1 MIWGVNMTKVSV
13 IMPVYNCVDVL
24 KRAVEAVLNQTLDGI
39 ELILVDD
46 CSDDG
51 SGEIIDGYLKN
62 HENIKAIHLP
72 QNSKSPSKPRNMGIK
87 LASADYIMFQDAD
100 DEMNINACQYLYD
113 VIVAEDVDIAGG
125 FYRKNNDSGAFE
137 IDYGLWEDIFRQES
151 EINNEILESDE
162 LFTYKINS
170 IKENPRMLADHRLSS
185 KIYRK
190 SLFISN
196 GIEFCEDLQGG
207 EDTLV
212 LFNALIKARG
222 IVFINRVIYDYNM
235 LNSNSLSKIIS
246 FKTVSDRLK
255 AYSLMYELAVSNNI
269 TQIFV
274 IYLLGRK
281 LNYWTSIHL
290 TKSKISRKEVISLFK
305 SYQILFSE
313 CRNYGVEFSQFFNE
327 LCEHIK
333 NGEFEQAGDMIVP
346 HHNPKISIVIPVYNV
361 SGHIQRAF
369 DSILNQTIGFEN
381 LEVIFVDDAS
391 TDGSD
396 QIIKNYVDNYDNVS
410 GFFLENNSGSAG
422 KPRNVGISN
431 VTSDYVIFLDPD
443 DLFMDNA
450 CEILFDEI
458 SCENC
463 DIVSGV
469 HTLDGVN
476 PFPGLWLKTLFG
488 EECAVEI
495 NEVNQMVDENFSLRI
510 ESIDERD
517 SIITNHGLS
526 SKIFKKDFLIDNDIT
541 FPEKIVAQDSVFL
554 FNAFLNASGIKF
566 INKLIY
572 RYCRDRTDGENAS
585 ASNIFSKNRLI
596 ERLDAYFKMFYLS
609 LEKNKSKIFVKH
621 LLLNKLNYFTEFHLL
636 KCNLAINDMLDI
648 LEYATPLYRL
658 YFDYNPDFAGK
669 FSHLFRDIACKNYED
684 ALRRIFNY
692 EIPNQNNIKVA
703 TIFDS
708 FSHNSFKYE
717 FDLITLNPD
726 SWKDQFESEKPDLFF
741 CESAYHGLKAH
752 NDALGPW
759 TAKVYSR
766 PNENNN
772 YVLKDILKY
781 CEENDIPSV
790 FWNKEDPVAQND
802 VLNNFVDIALR
813 FDYVLT
819 SCEESIKDYKAKGH
833 ENTYSLMFAAQPKLF
848 NPVKS
853 NRVEDMVVF
862 AGSWYSH
869 FPQRCKTMEEIFD
882 KILNVDYNLK
892 IYDRFSKF
900 GYDDLKFP
908 QKYSAYICGSVDF
921 TEISNIYKESEF
933 GLNFNTV
940 TDSNTMFSRRIF
952 ELMASNT
959 VVLSNYSKGIYRLF
973 KDNVLYLDKDDFDL
987 NKDFSKMKEENLYNV
1002 LENHNYSNRFRQIL
1016 DTINFKYVPDLKHIV
1031 LFYRLNDL
1039 KMLTDIQNH
1048 FYSIDYPYKHL
1059 KLICDEDNLFLS
1071 NAILED
1077 DLKSIKL
1084 NDNYYFSFADLR
1096 LNPDFIKKALLHFQY
1111 VDNNV
1116 GIMGCAED
1124 KYVFDKSNNSD
1135 NVVFN
1140 SSMFNDVL
1148 CGNDFDVYYI

>member
-24 KRAVEAVLNQTLDGI
+24 KRAVDAVLNQTLDDI

-51 SGEIIDGYLKN
+51 SGGIIDEYLKN
-62 HENIKAIHLP
+62 HDNVKAIHLP
-72 QNSKSPSKPRNMGIK
+72 QNSKSPSKPRNIGIK

-100 DEMNINACQYLYD
+100 DEMNTSACQYLHD
-113 VIVAEDVDIAGG
+113 VIVAEDADIAGG
-125 FYRKNNDSGAFE
+125 FYRKNNDSGVFE
-137 IDYGLWEDIFRQES
+137 IDYNLWEDIFRQES
-151 EINNEILESDE
+151 ESNNEILESGE

-190 SLFISN
+190 SLFRDN
-196 GIEFCEDLQGG
+196 NIEFCENLQGG

-212 LFNALIKARG
+212 LFNALIKANG
-222 IVFINRVIYDYNM
+222 IVFINRVIYDYHM
-235 LNSNSLSKIIS
+235 LNNNSLSKNKS
-246 FKTVSDRLK
+246 FKTVLDRLK
-255 AYSLMYELAVSNNI
+255 AYSLMYELAVLNNI
-269 TQIFV
+269 SEIFV

-281 LNYWTSIHL
+281 LNYWVSLHL
-290 TKSKISRKEVISLFK
+290 TKSKLSRKEVISLFK

-333 NGEFEQAGDMIVP
+333 NGEFEQAADMITP
-346 HHNPKISIVIPVYNV
+346 NQNPKISIIIPVYNV

-369 DSILNQTIGFEN
+369 DSILNQTIGFDN

-396 QIIKNYVDNYDNVS
+396 QIIKNYSDKYDNVN

-431 VTSDYVIFLDPD
+431 ATSDYVIFLDPD
-443 DLFMDNA
+443 DLFIDNA

-458 SCENC
+458 EDENC

-476 PFPGLWLKTLFG
+476 PFPNLWLKTLFG
-488 EECAVEI
+488 EEYLVENKI

-510 ESIDERD
+510 DNIDERD

-526 SKIFKKDFLIDNDIT
+526 SKIFKKNFLIDNDIT

-554 FNAFLNASGIKF
+554 LNVFLNASGIKF

-596 ERLDAYFKMFYLS
+596 ERLDAYFKMYYLS
-609 LEKNKSKIFVKH
+609 LEKNRTKIFVKH
-621 LLLNKLNYFTEFHLL
+621 LLLNKLNYFTKFHLL
-636 KCNLAINDMLDI
+636 KCDLPINEMLDI
-648 LEYATPLYRL
+648 LEYATPLYKL

-669 FSHLFRDIACKNYED
+669 FSNLFMDIACKNYED
-684 ALRRIFNY
+684 ALRRIFNF
-692 EIPNQNNIKVA
+692 EIPNQKNIKVA

-717 FDLITLNPD
+717 FDLISLTPD
-726 SWKDQFESEKPDLFF
+726 SWKEQLESEKPDLFL
-741 CESAYHGLKAH
+741 CESAYHGISKKSSPHGVWVGKLSQKSLCDNLKGILTYC
-752 NDALGPW
+752 NQ
-759 TAKVYSR
+759 
-766 PNENNN
+766 NN
-772 YVLKDILKY
+772 
-781 CEENDIPSV
+781 IPTI
-790 FWNKEDPVAQND
+790 FWNKEDPISFTDKFSFTNTA
-802 VLNNFVDIALR
+802 LN
-813 FDYVLT
+813 FDYIFT
-819 SCEESIKDYKAKGH
+819 SCEESVSEYNLRGH
-833 ENTYSLMFAAQPKLF
+833 ENVCPLMFASQPKLF
-848 NPVKS
+848 NPIKRDRL
-853 NRVEDMVVF
+853 NDTVVF
-862 AGSWYSH
+862 AGTWYSK
-869 FPQRCKTMEEIFD
+869 FPQRCKTMSEIFD
-882 KILNVDYNLK
+882 RILNKNLNLK
-892 IYDRFSKF
+892 IYDRFSNSSIESM
-900 GYDDLKFP
+900 
-908 QKYSAYICGSVDF
+908 KYPEKYQHYVNEGVEYKQIPEV
-921 TEISNIYKESEF
+921 YKESEF

-940 TDSNTMFSRRIF
+940 TDSNTMFARRVF

-959 VVLSNYSKGIYRLF
+959 VVLSNYSKGVYRLF
-973 KDNVLYLDKDDFDL
+973 GDNVLYLDRDEFDG
-987 NKDFSKMKEENLYNV
+987 NRNFDKIKEENLYNV

-1031 LFYRLNDL
+1031 LFYILDDL
-1039 KMLTDIQNH
+1039 RDLIQIQNH
-1048 FYSIDYPYKHL
+1048 FYSINYSYKHL
-1059 KLICDEDNLFLS
+1059 KIITDENNLFLS
-1071 NAILED
+1071 NTMLED
-1077 DLKSIKL
+1077 DLESVELK
-1084 NDNYYFSFADLR
+1084 DNYYFCFADLN

-1111 VDNNV
+1111 IGENV
-1116 GIMGCAED
+1116 GIMANDED
-1124 KYVFDKSNNSD
+1124 KYGFGRNNNSD

-1140 SSMFNDVL
+1140 SLVFKDVL
-1148 CGNDFDVYYI
+1148 WGNEMDVYYI

>member
-24 KRAVEAVLNQTLDGI
+24 KRAVEAVLNQTLDDI

-46 CSDDG
+46 CSNDR
-51 SGEIIDGYLKN
+51 SGEIIDEYSKN
-62 HENIKAIHLP
+62 HENVKAIHLP
-72 QNSKSPSKPRNMGIK
+72 QNSKSPSKPRNIGIK
-87 LASADYIMFQDAD
+87 LASADYLMFQDAA

-113 VIVAEDVDIAGG
+113 VIVAEDADIAGG
-125 FYRKNNDSGAFE
+125 FYRKNNDSDAFE
-137 IDYGLWEDIFRQES
+137 IDYSLWDDIFRQES
-151 EINNEILESDE
+151 EINQKILESDD

-185 KIYRK
+185 KIYKK
-190 SLFISN
+190 SLFIDN

-212 LFNALIKARG
+212 LFNALIKANG
-222 IVFINRVIYDYNM
+222 IVFINRVIYDYHM
-235 LNSNSLSKIIS
+235 LNSNSLSKNIS

-255 AYSLMYELAVSNNI
+255 AYSLMYELAVSNDM
-269 TQIFV
+269 TEIFV

-290 TKSKISRKEVISLFK
+290 TKSNLSRKEVISLFK

-313 CRNYGVEFSQFFNE
+313 CRNYCVEFSQFFNE

-346 HHNPKISIVIPVYNV
+346 HHNPKISIVIQVYNV

-381 LEVIFVDDAS
+381 LEVIFIDDAS

-396 QIIKNYVDNYDNVS
+396 QIIKNYADKYDNVS

-431 VTSDYVIFLDPD
+431 ATSDYVIFLDPD

-450 CEILFDEI
+450 CEILFNEI
-458 SCENC
+458 EGENC
-463 DIVSGV
+463 DIVSGI

-476 PFPGLWLKTLFG
+476 PFPGLWLQTLFG
-488 EECAVEI
+488 EESSAENK

-526 SKIFKKDFLIDNDIT
+526 SKIFKKDFLLGNDIT

-585 ASNIFSKNRLI
+585 ASNIFSKNRLL
-596 ERLDAYFKMFYLS
+596 ERLDAYFKMYYLS
-609 LEKNKSKIFVKH
+609 LEKNRTKIFVKH
-621 LLLNKLNYFTEFHLL
+621 LLLNKLNYFTKFHLL
-636 KCNLAINDMLDI
+636 KCDLPISDMMDI

-669 FSHLFRDIACKNYED
+669 FSNLFRDIACKNYED
-684 ALRRIFNY
+684 ALRRIFNC
-692 EIPNQNNIKVA
+692 EIPNQKSIKVA

-717 FDLITLNPD
+717 FDLISLTPD
-726 SWKDQFESEKPDLFF
+726 SWREQLESEKPDLFF
-741 CESAYHGLKAH
+741 CESAYHGISKKSSPHGVWVGKLSQKSLCDNLKGILTYC
-752 NDALGPW
+752 NQ
-759 TAKVYSR
+759 
-766 PNENNN
+766 NN
-772 YVLKDILKY
+772 
-781 CEENDIPSV
+781 IPTI
-790 FWNKEDPVAQND
+790 FWNKEDPISFTDKFSFTNTA
-802 VLNNFVDIALR
+802 LN
-813 FDYVLT
+813 FDYIFT
-819 SCEESIKDYKAKGH
+819 SCEESVSEYNLRGH
-833 ENTYSLMFAAQPKLF
+833 ENVCPLMFASQPKLF
-848 NPVKS
+848 NPIK
-853 NRVEDMVVF
+853 RDRLKDTVVF
-862 AGSWYSH
+862 AGTWYSK
-869 FPQRCKTMEEIFD
+869 FPQRCKTMGEIFD
-882 KILNVDYNLK
+882 RILNKNLNLK
-892 IYDRFSKF
+892 IYDRFSNSSIE
-900 GYDDLKFP
+900 GM
-908 QKYSAYICGSVDF
+908 KYPEKYQPYVNEGVEYNQIPEV
-921 TEISNIYKESEF
+921 YKESEF

-940 TDSNTMFSRRIF
+940 TDSNTMFARRVF

-959 VVLSNYSKGIYRLF
+959 VVLSNYSKGVYRLF
-973 KDNVLYLDKDDFDL
+973 GDNVLYLDRDEFDWSR
-987 NKDFSKMKEENLYNV
+987 NFDKIKEENLYNV
-1002 LENHNYSNRFRQIL
+1002 LENHNYSKRFRQIL

-1031 LFYRLNDL
+1031 LFYRLDDL
-1039 KMLTDIQNH
+1039 GDLIQIQNH

-1059 KLICDEDNLFLS
+1059 KLICDENNLFLS
-1071 NAILED
+1071 NTILKN
-1077 DLKSIKL
+1077 DLKSVELK
-1084 NDNYYFSFADLR
+1084 DNYYFCFADLN
-1096 LNPDFIKKALLHFQY
+1096 LNPDFLKKALLHFQY
-1111 VDNNV
+1111 IGKNV
-1116 GIMGCAED
+1116 GIMANDED
-1124 KYVFDKSNNSD
+1124 KYCFDRNNNSD

-1140 SSMFNDVL
+1140 SSVFKDVL
-1148 CGNDFDVYYI
+1148 WGNDMDVYYI

>member
-13 IMPVYNCVDVL
+13 IMPVYNCADVL
-24 KRAVEAVLNQTLDGI
+24 KRAVEAVLNQTLDDI

-51 SGEIIDGYLKN
+51 SGEIIDEYLKN
-62 HENIKAIHLP
+62 HDNVKAIHLP
-72 QNSKSPSKPRNMGIK
+72 QNSKSPSKPRNIGIK
-87 LASADYIMFQDAD
+87 LASADYLMFQDAD

-113 VIVAEDVDIAGG
+113 VIVAEDADIAGG
-125 FYRKNNDSGAFE
+125 FYRKNNDSDAFE

-235 LNSNSLSKIIS
+235 LNNNSLSKSIS

-269 TQIFV
+269 TEIFV

-281 LNYWTSIHL
+281 LNYWTFTHL
-290 TKSKISRKEVISLFK
+290 TKSKLSRKEVISLFK

-333 NGEFEQAGDMIVP
+333 NGEFKKAGDMIVP
-346 HHNPKISIVIPVYNV
+346 HNNPKISIIIPVYNV

-396 QIIKNYVDNYDNVS
+396 QIIKNYVDKYDNVK

-431 VTSDYVIFLDPD
+431 ATSDYVIFLDPD

-458 SCENC
+458 SSENC

-476 PFPGLWLKTLFG
+476 PFPGLWLQTLFG
-488 EECAVEI
+488 EESSAENK

-526 SKIFKKDFLIDNDIT
+526 SKIFKKDFLIDNEIT

-585 ASNIFSKNRLI
+585 ASNIFSKGKLI
-596 ERLDAYFKMFYLS
+596 ERLDAYFKMFHLS
-609 LEKNKSKIFVKH
+609 LEKDRSKIFVKH
-621 LLLNKLNYFTEFHLL
+621 LLLNKLNYFTKFHLL
-636 KCNLAINDMLDI
+636 KCDLPINDMLDI

-669 FSHLFRDIACKNYED
+669 FSNLFRNIACKNYED
-684 ALRRIFNY
+684 ALRRIFNF
-692 EIPNQNNIKVA
+692 EIPNQKNIKVA

-717 FDLITLNPD
+717 FDLISLTPD
-726 SWKDQFESEKPDLFF
+726 SWKEMLESEKPDLFF
-741 CESAYHGLKAH
+741 CESAYHGISKKSSPHGVWVGKLSQKSLCDNLKGILTYC
-752 NDALGPW
+752 NQ
-759 TAKVYSR
+759 
-766 PNENNN
+766 NN
-772 YVLKDILKY
+772 
-781 CEENDIPSV
+781 IPTI
-790 FWNKEDPVAQND
+790 FWNKEDPISFTDKFSFTNTA
-802 VLNNFVDIALR
+802 LN
-813 FDYVLT
+813 FDYIFT
-819 SCEESIKDYKAKGH
+819 SCEESVSEYNLRDH
-833 ENTYSLMFAAQPKLF
+833 ENVCPLMFAAQPKLF
-848 NPVKS
+848 NPIK
-853 NRVEDMVVF
+853 RDRLKDTVVF
-862 AGSWYSH
+862 AGTWYSK
-869 FPQRCKTMEEIFD
+869 FPQRCRTMEEIFD
-882 KILNVDYNLK
+882 RILNKNLNLK
-892 IYDRFSKF
+892 IYDRFSNSSIEGMKYPEKYQPYVNEGVKF
-900 GYDDLKFP
+900 NQIP
-908 QKYSAYICGSVDF
+908 EV
-921 TEISNIYKESEF
+921 YKESEF

-940 TDSNTMFSRRIF
+940 TDSNTMFARRVF

-959 VVLSNYSKGIYRLF
+959 VVLSNYSKGVYRLF
-973 KDNVLYLDKDDFDL
+973 GDNVLYLDRDEFDW
-987 NKDFSKMKEENLYNV
+987 NRNFDKIKEENLYNV
-1002 LENHNYSNRFRQIL
+1002 LENHNYSKRFRQIL

-1031 LFYRLNDL
+1031 LFYRLDDL
-1039 KMLTDIQNH
+1039 GDLIQIQNH
-1048 FYSIDYPYKHL
+1048 FHSIDYPYKHL
-1059 KLICDEDNLFLS
+1059 KLICDENNLFLS
-1071 NAILED
+1071 NTILKK
-1077 DLKSIKL
+1077 DLKSVELK
-1084 NDNYYFSFADLR
+1084 DNYYFCFADLN

-1111 VDNNV
+1111 ICENV
-1116 GIMGCAED
+1116 GIMANDED
-1124 KYVFDKSNNSD
+1124 KYSFGKSNNSN

-1140 SSMFNDVL
+1140 SSVFEDVL
-1148 CGNDFDVYYI
+1148 WGNDLDVYYI

>member
-1 MIWGVNMTKVSV
+1 MAKVSV
-13 IMPVYNCVDVL
+13 IMPVYNCADVL
-24 KRAVEAVLNQTLDGI
+24 KRAVEAVLNQTLDDI

-51 SGEIIDGYLKN
+51 SGEIIDGYSKK
-62 HENIKAIHLP
+62 HENVKAIHLP
-72 QNSKSPSKPRNMGIK
+72 QNSKSPSKPRNRGIK

-100 DEMNINACQYLYD
+100 DEMNTNACQYLYD
-113 VIVAEDVDIAGG
+113 VIVAEDADIAGG
-125 FYRKNNDSGAFE
+125 FYRKNNDSNSFE
-137 IDYGLWEDIFRQES
+137 IDYSLWEDIFRQES
-151 EINNEILESDE
+151 EINHEILESDE
-162 LFTYKINS
+162 LFIYKINS

-190 SLFISN
+190 SLFIDN

-212 LFNALIKARG
+212 LFNALIKAKG
-222 IVFINRVIYDYNM
+222 IVFINRVIYDYHM
-235 LNSNSLSKIIS
+235 LNSNSLSKNIS

-255 AYSLMYELAVSNNI
+255 AYSLMYELAVSNDI
-269 TQIFV
+269 TEIFV
-274 IYLLGRK
+274 ISLLGRK

-333 NGEFEQAGDMIVP
+333 NGEFEQAGDMIAP
-346 HHNPKISIVIPVYNV
+346 HQNPKISIVIPVYNV
-361 SGHIQRAF
+361 SSHIQRAF

-396 QIIKNYVDNYDNVS
+396 QIIKNYEDKYDNVC

-431 VTSDYVIFLDPD
+431 ATSDYVIFLDPD

-458 SCENC
+458 AVENC
-463 DIVSGV
+463 DIISGV
-469 HTLDGVN
+469 HTLDGEN
-476 PFPGLWLKTLFG
+476 PFPGLWLQTLLG
-488 EECAVEI
+488 EECAVENKI

-596 ERLDAYFKMFYLS
+596 ERLDAYFKMYHLS
-609 LEKNKSKIFVKH
+609 LEKNRSKIFVKH
-621 LLLNKLNYFTEFHLL
+621 LLLNKLNYFTKFHLL
-636 KCNLAINDMLDI
+636 KCNLPINDMLDI
-648 LEYATPLYRL
+648 LEYATPLYKL
-658 YFDYNPDFAGK
+658 YSDYNPDFSGR

-684 ALRRIFNY
+684 ALRRIFNF
-692 EIPNQNNIKVA
+692 EIPNQKNIKVA
-703 TIFDS
+703 TILDS
-708 FSHNSFKYE
+708 FSYNSFKYE
-717 FDLITLNPD
+717 FNLISLTPD
-726 SWKDQFESEKPDLFF
+726 SWKEQLESEKPDLFF
-741 CESAYHGLKAH
+741 CESAYHGISKKNSPHGVWVGKLSQMSLCDNLKGILTYC
-752 NDALGPW
+752 NQ
-759 TAKVYSR
+759 
-766 PNENNN
+766 NN
-772 YVLKDILKY
+772 
-781 CEENDIPSV
+781 IPTI
-790 FWNKEDPVAQND
+790 FWNKEDPISFTDKFSFTNTA
-802 VLNNFVDIALR
+802 LN
-813 FDYVLT
+813 FDYIFT
-819 SCEESIKDYKAKGH
+819 SCEESVSEYNLRGH
-833 ENTYSLMFAAQPKLF
+833 ENVCPLMFASQPKLF
-848 NPVKS
+848 NPIK
-853 NRVEDMVVF
+853 RDRLKDTVVF
-862 AGSWYSH
+862 AGTWYSK

-882 KILNVDYNLK
+882 RILNKNLNLK
-892 IYDRFSKF
+892 IYDRFSNSSI
-900 GYDDLKFP
+900 GSM
-908 QKYSAYICGSVDF
+908 KYPEKYQSYVNEGVEYTQIPEV
-921 TEISNIYKESEF
+921 YKESEF

-940 TDSNTMFSRRIF
+940 TDSNTMFARRVF

-959 VVLSNYSKGIYRLF
+959 VVLSNYSKGVYRLF
-973 KDNVLYLDKDDFDL
+973 KDNVLYLDRDEFDW
-987 NKDFSKMKEENLYNV
+987 NGNFDKIKEENLYNV

-1031 LFYRLNDL
+1031 LFYRLDNLGDL
-1039 KMLTDIQNH
+1039 IQIQNH

-1059 KLICDEDNLFLS
+1059 KLICDENNLFLS
-1071 NAILED
+1071 NTILKK
-1077 DLKSIKL
+1077 DLKSVELK
-1084 NDNYYFSFADLR
+1084 DNYYFCFADLN
-1096 LNPDFIKKALLHFQY
+1096 LNPDFIKKVLLHFQY
-1111 VDNNV
+1111 IGENV
-1116 GIMGCAED
+1116 GIMANDED
-1124 KYVFDKSNNSD
+1124 KYSFDRNNNSN

-1140 SSMFNDVL
+1140 SSVFKDVL
-1148 CGNDFDVYYI
+1148 CGNNLDIYYI

>member
-13 IMPVYNCVDVL
+13 IMPVYNCADVL
-24 KRAVEAVLNQTLDGI
+24 KRAVEAVLNQTLDDI

-46 CSDDG
+46 CSNDR
-51 SGEIIDGYLKN
+51 SGEIIDEYSKN
-62 HENIKAIHLP
+62 HENVKAIHLP
-72 QNSKSPSKPRNMGIK
+72 QNSKSPSKPRNIGIK
-87 LASADYIMFQDAD
+87 LASADYLMFQDAA

-113 VIVAEDVDIAGG
+113 VIVAEDADIAGG
-125 FYRKNNDSGAFE
+125 FYRKNNDSDAFE
-137 IDYGLWEDIFRQES
+137 IDYSLWDDIFRQES
-151 EINNEILESDE
+151 EINQKILESDD

-185 KIYRK
+185 KIYKK
-190 SLFISN
+190 SLFIDN

-212 LFNALIKARG
+212 LFNALIKANG
-222 IVFINRVIYDYNM
+222 IVFINRVIYDYHM
-235 LNSNSLSKIIS
+235 LNSNSLSKNIS

-255 AYSLMYELAVSNNI
+255 AYSLMYELAVSNDM
-269 TQIFV
+269 TEIFV

-290 TKSKISRKEVISLFK
+290 TKSNLSRKEVISLFK

-313 CRNYGVEFSQFFNE
+313 CRNYCVEFSQFFNE

-346 HHNPKISIVIPVYNV
+346 HHNPKISIVIQVYNV

-381 LEVIFVDDAS
+381 LEVIFIDDAS

-396 QIIKNYVDNYDNVS
+396 QIIKNYADKYDNVS

-431 VTSDYVIFLDPD
+431 ATSDYVIFLDPD

-450 CEILFDEI
+450 CEILFNEI
-458 SCENC
+458 EGENC
-463 DIVSGV
+463 DIVSGI

-476 PFPGLWLKTLFG
+476 PFPGLWLQTLFG
-488 EECAVEI
+488 EESSAENK

-526 SKIFKKDFLIDNDIT
+526 SKIFKKDFLLGNDIT

-585 ASNIFSKNRLI
+585 ASNIFSKNRLL
-596 ERLDAYFKMFYLS
+596 ERLDAYFKMYYLS
-609 LEKNKSKIFVKH
+609 LEKNRTKIFVKH
-621 LLLNKLNYFTEFHLL
+621 LLLNKLNYFTKFHLL
-636 KCNLAINDMLDI
+636 KCDLPISDMMDI

-669 FSHLFRDIACKNYED
+669 FSNLFRDIACKNYED
-684 ALRRIFNY
+684 VLRRIFNC
-692 EIPNQNNIKVA
+692 EIPNQKSIKVA

-717 FDLITLNPD
+717 FDLISLTPD
-726 SWKDQFESEKPDLFF
+726 SWKEQLESEKPDLFF
-741 CESAYHGLKAH
+741 CESAYQGISKKSSPHGVWVGKLSQKSLCDNLKGILTYC
-752 NDALGPW
+752 NQ
-759 TAKVYSR
+759 
-766 PNENNN
+766 NN
-772 YVLKDILKY
+772 
-781 CEENDIPSV
+781 IPTI
-790 FWNKEDPVAQND
+790 FWNKEDPISFTDKFSFTNTA
-802 VLNNFVDIALR
+802 LN
-813 FDYVLT
+813 FDYIFT
-819 SCEESIKDYKAKGH
+819 SCEESVSEYNLRGH
-833 ENTYSLMFAAQPKLF
+833 ENVCPLMFASQPKLF
-848 NPVKS
+848 NPIK
-853 NRVEDMVVF
+853 RDRLKDTVVF
-862 AGSWYSH
+862 AGTWYSK
-869 FPQRCKTMEEIFD
+869 FPQRCRTMEEIFD
-882 KILNVDYNLK
+882 RILNKNLNLK
-892 IYDRFSKF
+892 IYDRFSNSSIESM
-900 GYDDLKFP
+900 
-908 QKYSAYICGSVDF
+908 KYPEKYRPYVNEGV
-921 TEISNIYKESEF
+921 EYQQISEVYKESEF

-940 TDSNTMFSRRIF
+940 TDSNTMFARRVF

-959 VVLSNYSKGIYRLF
+959 VVLSNYSKGVYRLF
-973 KDNVLYLDKDDFDL
+973 GDNVLYLDRDEFDW
-987 NKDFSKMKEENLYNV
+987 NRNFEKIKEENLYNV

-1031 LFYRLNDL
+1031 LFYRLDDL
-1039 KMLTDIQNH
+1039 GDLIQIQNH

-1059 KLICDEDNLFLS
+1059 KLITDESNLFLS
-1071 NAILED
+1071 NTMLED
-1077 DLKSIKL
+1077 DLENVELK
-1084 NDNYYFSFADLR
+1084 DNYYFCFADLN
-1096 LNPDFIKKALLHFQY
+1096 LNPDFIKKALLHFHY
-1111 VDNNV
+1111 IGENV
-1116 GIMGCAED
+1116 GIMKNDED
-1124 KYVFDKSNNSD
+1124 KYGFGRNNNSD

-1140 SSMFNDVL
+1140 SLVFKEVL
-1148 CGNDFDVYYI
+1148 WGNDLDVYYI

>member
-162 LFTYKINS
+162 IFIYKINS

-185 KIYRK
+185 KIYKK
-190 SLFISN
+190 SLFVDN
-196 GIEFCEDLQGG
+196 GFEFCEDLQGG

-269 TQIFV
+269 VEIFV

-290 TKSKISRKEVISLFK
+290 VKSKISRKEVISLFK

-346 HHNPKISIVIPVYNV
+346 HNNPKISIVIPVYNV

-369 DSILNQTIGFEN
+369 DSILNQTIGFDN

-396 QIIKNYVDNYDNVS
+396 QIIKNYADKYDNVK
-410 GFFLENNSGSAG
+410 GFLLENNSGSAG

-431 VTSDYVIFLDPD
+431 ATSDYVIFLDPD

-458 SCENC
+458 EGENC

-488 EECAVEI
+488 GESAENKI

-510 ESIDERD
+510 DSIDERD

-526 SKIFKKDFLIDNDIT
+526 SKIFKKDFLINNDIT

-572 RYCRDRTDGENAS
+572 RYCRDGTDGENAS

-596 ERLDAYFKMFYLS
+596 ERLEAYFKMFHLS
-609 LEKNKSKIFVKH
+609 LEKNRSKIFVKH
-621 LLLNKLNYFTEFHLL
+621 LILNKLNYFTEFHLL
-636 KCNLAINDMLDI
+636 KCDLAINDMLDI

-658 YFDYNPDFAGK
+658 YFDYNPDFSGK

-684 ALRRIFNY
+684 ALRRIFNC
-692 EIPNQNNIKVA
+692 EIPNQKDIKVA

-717 FDLITLNPD
+717 FDLISLTPD
-726 SWKDQFESEKPDLFF
+726 SWKEQLESGKPDLFF
-741 CESAYHGLKAH
+741 CESAYHGISKKSSPHGVWVGKLSQKSLCDNLKGILTYC
-752 NDALGPW
+752 NQ
-759 TAKVYSR
+759 
-766 PNENNN
+766 NN
-772 YVLKDILKY
+772 
-781 CEENDIPSV
+781 IPTI
-790 FWNKEDPVAQND
+790 FWNKEDPISFTDKFSFTNTA
-802 VLNNFVDIALR
+802 LN
-813 FDYVLT
+813 FDYIFT
-819 SCEESIKDYKAKGH
+819 SCEESVSEYNLRGH
-833 ENTYSLMFAAQPKLF
+833 ENVCPLMFASQPKLF
-848 NPVKS
+848 NPIK
-853 NRVEDMVVF
+853 RDRLKDTVVF
-862 AGSWYSH
+862 AGTWYSK

-882 KILNVDYNLK
+882 RILNKNLNLK
-892 IYDRFSKF
+892 IYDRFSNSSIESM
-900 GYDDLKFP
+900 
-908 QKYSAYICGSVDF
+908 KYPEKYRHYVNEGVEYTQIPEV
-921 TEISNIYKESEF
+921 YKESEF

-940 TDSNTMFSRRIF
+940 TDSNTMFARRVF

-959 VVLSNYSKGIYRLF
+959 VVLSNYSKGVYRLF
-973 KDNVLYLDKDDFDL
+973 EDNVLYLDRGEFDG
-987 NKDFSKMKEENLYNV
+987 NRNFDKIKEENLYNV

-1031 LFYRLNDL
+1031 LFYRLDDL
-1039 KMLTDIQNH
+1039 KDLIQIQNH
-1048 FYSIDYPYKHL
+1048 FYSINYSYKHL
-1059 KLICDEDNLFLS
+1059 KLITDESNLFLS
-1071 NAILED
+1071 NTILED
-1077 DLKSIKL
+1077 DLESVELK
-1084 NDNYYFSFADLR
+1084 DNYYFCFADLN
-1096 LNPDFIKKALLHFQY
+1096 LNHDFIKKALLHFQY
-1111 VDNNV
+1111 IGENV
-1116 GIMGCAED
+1116 GIMANDED
-1124 KYVFDKSNNSD
+1124 KYGFGRNNNSD

-1140 SSMFNDVL
+1140 SLVFKDVI
-1148 CGNDFDVYYI
+1148 CGGDMDVYYI

>member
-13 IMPVYNCVDVL
+13 IMPVYNCADVL
-24 KRAVEAVLNQTLDGI
+24 KRAVEAVLNQTLDDI

-46 CSDDG
+46 CSNDR
-51 SGEIIDGYLKN
+51 SGEIIDEYSKN
-62 HENIKAIHLP
+62 HENVKAIHLP
-72 QNSKSPSKPRNMGIK
+72 QNSKSPSKPRNIGIK
-87 LASADYIMFQDAD
+87 LASADYLMFQDAA

-113 VIVAEDVDIAGG
+113 VIVAEDADIAGG
-125 FYRKNNDSGAFE
+125 FYRKNNDSDAFE
-137 IDYGLWEDIFRQES
+137 IDYSLWDDIFRQES
-151 EINNEILESDE
+151 EINQKILESDD

-185 KIYRK
+185 KIYKK
-190 SLFISN
+190 SLFIDN

-212 LFNALIKARG
+212 LFNALIKANG
-222 IVFINRVIYDYNM
+222 IVFINRVIYDYHM
-235 LNSNSLSKIIS
+235 LNSNSLSKNIS

-255 AYSLMYELAVSNNI
+255 AYSLMYELAVSNDM
-269 TQIFV
+269 TEIFV

-290 TKSKISRKEVISLFK
+290 TKSNLSRKEVISLFK

-313 CRNYGVEFSQFFNE
+313 CRNYCVEFSQFFNE

-346 HHNPKISIVIPVYNV
+346 HHNPKISIVIQVYNV

-381 LEVIFVDDAS
+381 LEVIFIDDAS

-396 QIIKNYVDNYDNVS
+396 QIIKNYADKYDNVS

-431 VTSDYVIFLDPD
+431 ATSDYVIFLDPD

-450 CEILFDEI
+450 CEILFNEI
-458 SCENC
+458 EGENC
-463 DIVSGV
+463 DIVSGI

-476 PFPGLWLKTLFG
+476 PFPGLWLQTLFG
-488 EECAVEI
+488 EESSAENK

-526 SKIFKKDFLIDNDIT
+526 SKIFKKDFLLGNDIT

-585 ASNIFSKNRLI
+585 ASNIFSKNRLL
-596 ERLDAYFKMFYLS
+596 ERLDAYFKMYYLS
-609 LEKNKSKIFVKH
+609 LEKNRTKIFVKH
-621 LLLNKLNYFTEFHLL
+621 LLLNKLNYFTKFHLL
-636 KCNLAINDMLDI
+636 KCDLPISDMMDI

-669 FSHLFRDIACKNYED
+669 FSNLFRDIACKNYED
-684 ALRRIFNY
+684 VLRRIFNC
-692 EIPNQNNIKVA
+692 EIPNQKSIKVA

-717 FDLITLNPD
+717 FDLISLTPD
-726 SWKDQFESEKPDLFF
+726 SWKEMLESEKPDLFF
-741 CESAYHGLKAH
+741 CESAYHGISKKSSPHGVWVGKLSQKSLCDNLKGILTYC
-752 NDALGPW
+752 NQ
-759 TAKVYSR
+759 
-766 PNENNN
+766 NN
-772 YVLKDILKY
+772 
-781 CEENDIPSV
+781 IPTI
-790 FWNKEDPVAQND
+790 FWNKEDPISFTDKFSFTNTA
-802 VLNNFVDIALR
+802 LN
-813 FDYVLT
+813 FDYIFT
-819 SCEESIKDYKAKGH
+819 SCEESVSEYNLRGH
-833 ENTYSLMFAAQPKLF
+833 ENVCPLMFASQPKLF
-848 NPVKS
+848 NPIK
-853 NRVEDMVVF
+853 RDRLKDTVVF
-862 AGSWYSH
+862 AGTWYSK
-869 FPQRCKTMEEIFD
+869 FPQRCRTMEEIFD
-882 KILNVDYNLK
+882 RILNKNLNLK
-892 IYDRFSKF
+892 IYDRFSNSSIESM
-900 GYDDLKFP
+900 
-908 QKYSAYICGSVDF
+908 KYPEKYRPYVNEGV
-921 TEISNIYKESEF
+921 EYQQISEVYKESEF

-940 TDSNTMFSRRIF
+940 TDSNTMFARRVF

-959 VVLSNYSKGIYRLF
+959 VVLSNYSKGVYRLF
-973 KDNVLYLDKDDFDL
+973 GDNVLYLDRDEFDW
-987 NKDFSKMKEENLYNV
+987 NRNFEKIKEENLYNV

-1031 LFYRLNDL
+1031 LFYRLDDL
-1039 KMLTDIQNH
+1039 GDLIQIQNH

-1059 KLICDEDNLFLS
+1059 KLITDESNLFLS
-1071 NAILED
+1071 NTMLED
-1077 DLKSIKL
+1077 DLENVELK
-1084 NDNYYFSFADLR
+1084 DNYYFCFADLN
-1096 LNPDFIKKALLHFQY
+1096 LNPDFIKKALLHFHY
-1111 VDNNV
+1111 IGENV
-1116 GIMGCAED
+1116 GIMKNDED
-1124 KYVFDKSNNSD
+1124 KYGFGRNNNSD

-1140 SSMFNDVL
+1140 SLVFKEVL
-1148 CGNDFDVYYI
+1148 WGNDLDVYYI

>member
-24 KRAVEAVLNQTLDGI
+24 KRAVEAVLNQTLKDI

-51 SGEIIDGYLKN
+51 SGEIIDEYLKT
-62 HENIKAIHLP
+62 HENVKAILLP
-72 QNSKSPSKPRNMGIK
+72 QNSKSPSKPRNVGIK

-113 VIVAEDVDIAGG
+113 VIVAEDADIAGG

-137 IDYGLWEDIFRQES
+137 IDYGLWEDIFYQES
-151 EINNEILESDE
+151 EINLEILESDE
-162 LFTYKINS
+162 IFIYKINS

-190 SLFISN
+190 SLFVDK

-207 EDTLV
+207 EDTLF
-212 LFNALIKARG
+212 LFNVLIKAKG
-222 IVFINRVIYDYNM
+222 IVFINRVIYDYYM
-235 LNSNSLSKIIS
+235 LNSNSLSKNIS
-246 FKTVSDRLK
+246 FKTVLDRLK
-255 AYSLMYELAVSNNI
+255 AYSLMYELAVLNNMSE
-269 TQIFV
+269 IFV
-274 IYLLGRK
+274 LYLLGRK
-281 LNYWTSIHL
+281 LNYWVSLHL
-290 TKSKISRKEVISLFK
+290 TKSKLSRKETISLFK

-333 NGEFEQAGDMIVP
+333 NGEFEQACDMIVP
-346 HHNPKISIVIPVYNV
+346 HHNPKISIIIPVYNV

-381 LEVIFVDDAS
+381 MEVIFVDDAS

-396 QIIKNYVDNYDNVS
+396 QIIKNYADKYDNVS

-431 VTSDYVIFLDPD
+431 ATSDYVIFLDPD
-443 DLFMDNA
+443 DLFIDNA
-450 CEILFDEI
+450 CEILFNEI
-458 SCENC
+458 ESENC

-476 PFPGLWLKTLFG
+476 PFPGLWLQTLFG
-488 EECAVEI
+488 EESSAENK

-526 SKIFKKDFLIDNDIT
+526 SKIFKKDFLIDNDII

-596 ERLDAYFKMFYLS
+596 ERLDAYFKMYHLS
-609 LEKNKSKIFVKH
+609 LEKNKTKIFIKH
-621 LLLNKLNYFTEFHLL
+621 LLLNKLNYFTKFHLL

-669 FSHLFRDIACKNYED
+669 FSHLFKDIACKNYED
-684 ALRRIFNY
+684 ALRRIFNF
-692 EIPNQNNIKVA
+692 EIPNQKSIKVA

-708 FSHNSFKYE
+708 FSYNSFKYE
-717 FDLITLNPD
+717 FDLISLTPD
-726 SWKDQFESEKPDLFF
+726 SWREQLESEKPDLFF
-741 CESAYHGLKAH
+741 CESAYHGISKKSSPHGVWVGKLSQKSLCDNLKGILTYC
-752 NDALGPW
+752 NQ
-759 TAKVYSR
+759 
-766 PNENNN
+766 NN
-772 YVLKDILKY
+772 
-781 CEENDIPSV
+781 IPTI
-790 FWNKEDPVAQND
+790 FWNKEDPISFTDKFSFTNTA
-802 VLNNFVDIALR
+802 LN
-813 FDYVLT
+813 FDYIFT
-819 SCEESIKDYKAKGH
+819 SCEESVSEYNLRDH
-833 ENTYSLMFAAQPKLF
+833 ENVYPLMFASQPKLF
-848 NPVKS
+848 NPIK
-853 NRVEDMVVF
+853 RDRLKDTVVF
-862 AGSWYSH
+862 AGTWYSK
-869 FPQRCKTMEEIFD
+869 FPQRCKTMGEIFD
-882 KILNVDYNLK
+882 RILNKNLNLK
-892 IYDRFSKF
+892 IYDRFSNSSIE
-900 GYDDLKFP
+900 GM
-908 QKYSAYICGSVDF
+908 KYPEKYQPYVNEGVEYYQIPEV
-921 TEISNIYKESEF
+921 YKESEF

-940 TDSNTMFSRRIF
+940 TDSNTMFARRVF

-959 VVLSNYSKGIYRLF
+959 VVLSNYSKGVYRLF
-973 KDNVLYLDKDDFDL
+973 GENVLYLDMEEFDV
-987 NKDFSKMKEENLYNV
+987 NRNFDKIKEENLCNV
-1002 LENHNYSNRFRQIL
+1002 LENHNYSKRFRQIL

-1031 LFYRLNDL
+1031 LFYRLDDL
-1039 KMLTDIQNH
+1039 GDLIQIQNH

-1059 KLICDEDNLFLS
+1059 KLITNENNLFLS
-1071 NAILED
+1071 NTILKN
-1077 DLKSIKL
+1077 DLKSVELK
-1084 NDNYYFSFADLR
+1084 DNYYFCFADLN

-1111 VDNNV
+1111 IGENV
-1116 GIMGCAED
+1116 GIMVNDED
-1124 KYVFDKSNNSD
+1124 KYSFDRNNNSN

-1140 SSMFNDVL
+1140 SSVFEDVL
-1148 CGNDFDVYYI
+1148 WGNDLDVYYI

>member
-1 MIWGVNMTKVSV
+1 MIWGVNLTKVSV
-13 IMPVYNCVDVL
+13 IMPVYNCADVL
-24 KRAVEAVLNQTLDGI
+24 KRAVEAVLNQTLDDI

-51 SGEIIDGYLKN
+51 SGEIIDEYSKN

-137 IDYGLWEDIFRQES
+137 IDYGLWEDIFYQES
-151 EINNEILESDE
+151 EINHEILESDE
-162 LFTYKINS
+162 IFIYKINS

-190 SLFISN
+190 SLFMNN

-235 LNSNSLSKIIS
+235 LNSNSLSKNIS

-269 TQIFV
+269 VEIFV
-274 IYLLGRK
+274 ISLLGRK

-290 TKSKISRKEVISLFK
+290 VKSKISRKEVISLFK
-305 SYQILFSE
+305 SYQVLFSE

-333 NGEFEQAGDMIVP
+333 NGEFKKAGDMIVP
-346 HHNPKISIVIPVYNV
+346 HNNPKISIIIPVYNV

-396 QIIKNYVDNYDNVS
+396 QIIKNYVDKYDNVK

-431 VTSDYVIFLDPD
+431 ATSDYVIFLDPD

-458 SCENC
+458 SSENC

-476 PFPGLWLKTLFG
+476 PFPGLWLQTLFG
-488 EECAVEI
+488 EESSAENK

-526 SKIFKKDFLIDNDIT
+526 SKIFKKDFLIDNEIT

-585 ASNIFSKNRLI
+585 ASNIFSKGRLI
-596 ERLDAYFKMFYLS
+596 ERLDAYFKMFHLS
-609 LEKNKSKIFVKH
+609 LEKDRSKIFVKH
-621 LLLNKLNYFTEFHLL
+621 LLLNKLNYFTKFHLL
-636 KCNLAINDMLDI
+636 KCDLPINDMLDI

-669 FSHLFRDIACKNYED
+669 FSNLFRNIACKNYED
-684 ALRRIFNY
+684 ALRRIFNF
-692 EIPNQNNIKVA
+692 EIPNQKNIKVA

-717 FDLITLNPD
+717 FDLISLTPD
-726 SWKDQFESEKPDLFF
+726 SWKEMLESEKPDLFF
-741 CESAYHGLKAH
+741 CESAYHGISKKSSPHGVWVGKLSQKSLCDNLKGILTYC
-752 NDALGPW
+752 NQ
-759 TAKVYSR
+759 
-766 PNENNN
+766 NN
-772 YVLKDILKY
+772 
-781 CEENDIPSV
+781 IPTI
-790 FWNKEDPVAQND
+790 FWNKEDPVSFTDKFSFTNTA
-802 VLNNFVDIALR
+802 LN
-813 FDYVLT
+813 FDYIFT
-819 SCEESIKDYKAKGH
+819 SCEESVSEYNLRDH
-833 ENTYSLMFAAQPKLF
+833 ENVCPLMFASQPKLF
-848 NPVKS
+848 NPIK
-853 NRVEDMVVF
+853 RDRLKDTVVF
-862 AGSWYSH
+862 AGTWYSK
-869 FPQRCKTMEEIFD
+869 FPQRCKTMEKIFD
-882 KILNVDYNLK
+882 RILNKNLNLK
-892 IYDRFSKF
+892 IYDRFSNSSIE
-900 GYDDLKFP
+900 GMNYP
-908 QKYSAYICGSVDF
+908 EKYQPYVNDGVEYHQIPEV
-921 TEISNIYKESEF
+921 YKESEF

-940 TDSNTMFSRRIF
+940 TDSNTMFARRVF

-959 VVLSNYSKGIYRLF
+959 VVLSNYSKGVYRLF
-973 KDNVLYLDKDDFDL
+973 GDNVIYLDRDEFDWSR
-987 NKDFSKMKEENLYNV
+987 NFDKIKEENLYNV
-1002 LENHNYSNRFRQIL
+1002 LENHNYSKRFRQIL

-1031 LFYRLNDL
+1031 LFYRLDDL
-1039 KMLTDIQNH
+1039 GDLIQIQNH

-1059 KLICDEDNLFLS
+1059 KLICDENNLFLS
-1071 NAILED
+1071 NTILKK
-1077 DLKSIKL
+1077 DLKSVELK
-1084 NDNYYFSFADLR
+1084 DNYYFCFADLN

-1111 VDNNV
+1111 IGENV
-1116 GIMGCAED
+1116 GIMANDED
-1124 KYVFDKSNNSD
+1124 KYSFDRNNNSS

-1140 SSMFNDVL
+1140 SSVFEDVL
-1148 CGNDFDVYYI
+1148 WGNNLDVYYI

>member
-24 KRAVEAVLNQTLDGI
+24 KRAVEAVLNQTLGDI

-51 SGEIIDGYLKN
+51 SGEIIDEYSKK
-62 HENIKAIHLP
+62 HENVKAIHLS
-72 QNSKSPSKPRNMGIK
+72 QNSKSPSKPRNMGIN
-87 LASADYIMFQDAD
+87 LASADYIMFQDAA
-100 DEMNINACQYLYD
+100 DEMNTNACQYLYD
-113 VIVAEDVDIAGG
+113 VIVAEDADIAGG

-137 IDYGLWEDIFRQES
+137 IDYGMWEDIFYQES
-151 EINNEILESDE
+151 DINREIFESDE

-170 IKENPRMLADHRLSS
+170 IKENLRMLADHRLNS

-190 SLFISN
+190 SLFIDN
-196 GIEFCEDLQGG
+196 NIEFCEDLQGG

-235 LNSNSLSKIIS
+235 LNSNSLSKNIS

-269 TQIFV
+269 VEIFV

-290 TKSKISRKEVISLFK
+290 VKSKISRKEVISLFK

-313 CRNYGVEFSQFFNE
+313 CRNYRVEFSQFFND

-333 NGEFEQAGDMIVP
+333 NGEFEKAGDMIVP
-346 HHNPKISIVIPVYNV
+346 HLNPKISIVIPVYNV

-396 QIIKNYVDNYDNVS
+396 QIIKNYVDKYDNVK

-431 VTSDYVIFLDPD
+431 ATSDYVIFLDPD

-458 SCENC
+458 EGENC

-476 PFPGLWLKTLFG
+476 PFPGLWLQTLFG
-488 EECAVEI
+488 EESSAENKI
-495 NEVNQMVDENFSLRI
+495 NEVNQMVDENFSLKI

-541 FPEKIVAQDSVFL
+541 FPEKIVAQGSVFL

-572 RYCRDRTDGENAS
+572 LYCRDRTDGENAS

-596 ERLDAYFKMFYLS
+596 ERLDVYFKMYYLS
-609 LEKNKSKIFVKH
+609 LEKNRTKIFVKH
-621 LLLNKLNYFTEFHLL
+621 LLLNKLNYFTKFHLL
-636 KCNLAINDMLDI
+636 KCDLPINDMLDI
-648 LEYATPLYRL
+648 LEYATPLYKL

-684 ALRRIFNY
+684 VLRRIFNC
-692 EIPNQNNIKVA
+692 EIPNQKNIKVA

-717 FDLITLNPD
+717 FDLISLTPD
-726 SWKDQFESEKPDLFF
+726 SWKEQLESGKPDLFF
-741 CESAYHGLKAH
+741 CESAYHGISKKSSPHGVWVGKLSQKSLCDNLKGILTYC
-752 NDALGPW
+752 NQ
-759 TAKVYSR
+759 
-766 PNENNN
+766 NN
-772 YVLKDILKY
+772 
-781 CEENDIPSV
+781 IPTI
-790 FWNKEDPVAQND
+790 FWNKEDPISFTDKFSFTNTA
-802 VLNNFVDIALR
+802 LN
-813 FDYVLT
+813 FDYIFT
-819 SCEESIKDYKAKGH
+819 SSEESVSEYNLRGH
-833 ENTYSLMFAAQPKLF
+833 ENVCPLMFASQPELF
-848 NPVKS
+848 NPIK
-853 NRVEDMVVF
+853 RDRLKDTVVF
-862 AGSWYSH
+862 AGTWYSK
-869 FPQRCKTMEEIFD
+869 FPQRCKTMSEIFD
-882 KILNVDYNLK
+882 RILNKNLNLK
-892 IYDRFSKF
+892 IYDRFSNSSIE
-900 GYDDLKFP
+900 GM
-908 QKYSAYICGSVDF
+908 KYPEKYQHYVNEGVEYNQIPEV
-921 TEISNIYKESEF
+921 YKESEF

-940 TDSNTMFSRRIF
+940 TDSNTMFARRVF
-952 ELMASNT
+952 ELMTSNT
-959 VVLSNYSKGIYRLF
+959 VVLSNYSKGVYRLF
-973 KDNVLYLDKDDFDL
+973 GDNVVYLDRDEFDWSR
-987 NKDFSKMKEENLYNV
+987 NFDKIKEENLYNV
-1002 LENHNYSNRFRQIL
+1002 LENHNYSKRFRQIL

-1031 LFYRLNDL
+1031 LFYRLDDL
-1039 KMLTDIQNH
+1039 RDLIQIQNH

-1059 KLICDEDNLFLS
+1059 KLICDENNLFLS
-1071 NAILED
+1071 NTMLED
-1077 DLKSIKL
+1077 DLESVELK
-1084 NDNYYFSFADLR
+1084 DNYYFCFADLN

-1111 VDNNV
+1111 IGENV
-1116 GIMGCAED
+1116 GIMENDED
-1124 KYVFDKSNNSD
+1124 KYGFGRNNNSD

-1140 SSMFNDVL
+1140 SLVFKDVL
-1148 CGNDFDVYYI
+1148 WGNEMDVYYI

>member
-13 IMPVYNCVDVL
+13 IMPVYNCADVL
-24 KRAVEAVLNQTLDGI
+24 KRAVEAVLNQTLDDI

-46 CSDDG
+46 CSNDR
-51 SGEIIDGYLKN
+51 SGEIIDEYSKN
-62 HENIKAIHLP
+62 HENVKAIHLP
-72 QNSKSPSKPRNMGIK
+72 QNSKSPSKPRNIGIK
-87 LASADYIMFQDAD
+87 LASADYLMFQDAA

-113 VIVAEDVDIAGG
+113 VIVAEDADIAGG
-125 FYRKNNDSGAFE
+125 FYRKNNDSDAFE
-137 IDYGLWEDIFRQES
+137 IDYSLWDDIFRQES
-151 EINNEILESDE
+151 EINQKILESDD

-185 KIYRK
+185 KIYKK
-190 SLFISN
+190 SLFIDN

-212 LFNALIKARG
+212 LFNALIKANG
-222 IVFINRVIYDYNM
+222 IVFINRVIYDYHM
-235 LNSNSLSKIIS
+235 LNSNSLSKNIS

-255 AYSLMYELAVSNNI
+255 AYSLMYELAVSNDM
-269 TQIFV
+269 TEIFV

-290 TKSKISRKEVISLFK
+290 TKSNLSRKEVISLFK

-313 CRNYGVEFSQFFNE
+313 CRNYCVEFSQFFNE

-333 NGEFEQAGDMIVP
+333 NGEFEQAANMIVP
-346 HHNPKISIVIPVYNV
+346 HPSPKISIIIPVYNV

-381 LEVIFVDDAS
+381 LEVIFIDDAS

-396 QIIKNYVDNYDNVS
+396 QIIKNYADKYDNVS

-431 VTSDYVIFLDPD
+431 ATSDYVIFLDPD

-450 CEILFDEI
+450 CEILFNEI
-458 SCENC
+458 EGENC
-463 DIVSGV
+463 DIVSGI

-476 PFPGLWLKTLFG
+476 PFPGLWLQTLFG
-488 EECAVEI
+488 EESSAENK

-526 SKIFKKDFLIDNDIT
+526 SKIFKKDFLLGNDIT

-585 ASNIFSKNRLI
+585 ASNIFSKNRLL
-596 ERLDAYFKMFYLS
+596 ERLDAYFKMYYLS
-609 LEKNKSKIFVKH
+609 LEKNRTKIFVKH
-621 LLLNKLNYFTEFHLL
+621 LLLNKLNYFTKFHLL
-636 KCNLAINDMLDI
+636 KCDLPISDMMDI

-669 FSHLFRDIACKNYED
+669 FSNLFRDIACKNYED
-684 ALRRIFNY
+684 VLRRIFNC
-692 EIPNQNNIKVA
+692 EIPNQKSIKVA

-717 FDLITLNPD
+717 FDLISLTPD
-726 SWKDQFESEKPDLFF
+726 SWKEQLESEKPDLFF
-741 CESAYHGLKAH
+741 CESAYQGISKKSSPHGVWVGKLSQKSLCDNLKGILTYC
-752 NDALGPW
+752 NQ
-759 TAKVYSR
+759 
-766 PNENNN
+766 NN
-772 YVLKDILKY
+772 
-781 CEENDIPSV
+781 IPTI
-790 FWNKEDPVAQND
+790 FWNKEDPISFTDKFSFTNTA
-802 VLNNFVDIALR
+802 LN
-813 FDYVLT
+813 FDYIFT
-819 SCEESIKDYKAKGH
+819 SCEESVSEYNLRGH
-833 ENTYSLMFAAQPKLF
+833 ENVCPLMFASQPKLF
-848 NPVKS
+848 NPIK
-853 NRVEDMVVF
+853 RDRLKDTVVF
-862 AGSWYSH
+862 AGTWYSK
-869 FPQRCKTMEEIFD
+869 FPQRCRTMEEIFD
-882 KILNVDYNLK
+882 RILNKNLNLK
-892 IYDRFSKF
+892 IYDRFSNSSIESM
-900 GYDDLKFP
+900 
-908 QKYSAYICGSVDF
+908 KYPEKYRPYVNEGV
-921 TEISNIYKESEF
+921 EYQQISEVYKESEF

-940 TDSNTMFSRRIF
+940 TDSNTMFARRVF

-959 VVLSNYSKGIYRLF
+959 VVLSNYSKGVYRLF
-973 KDNVLYLDKDDFDL
+973 GDNVLYLDRDEFDW
-987 NKDFSKMKEENLYNV
+987 NRNFEKIKEENLYNV

-1031 LFYRLNDL
+1031 LFYRLDDL
-1039 KMLTDIQNH
+1039 GDLIQIQNH

-1059 KLICDEDNLFLS
+1059 KLITDESNLFLS
-1071 NAILED
+1071 NTMLED
-1077 DLKSIKL
+1077 DLENVELK
-1084 NDNYYFSFADLR
+1084 DNYYFCFADLN
-1096 LNPDFIKKALLHFQY
+1096 LNPDFIKKALLHFHY
-1111 VDNNV
+1111 IGENV
-1116 GIMGCAED
+1116 GIMKNDED
-1124 KYVFDKSNNSD
+1124 KYGFGRNNNSD

-1140 SSMFNDVL
+1140 SLVFKEVL
-1148 CGNDFDVYYI
+1148 WGNDLDVYYI

>member
-1 MIWGVNMTKVSV
+1 MAKVSV
-13 IMPVYNCVDVL
+13 IMPVYNCADVL
-24 KRAVEAVLNQTLDGI
+24 KRAVEAVLNQTLDDI

-51 SGEIIDGYLKN
+51 SGEIIDEYSKKHDN
-62 HENIKAIHLP
+62 VKSIHLP

-87 LASADYIMFQDAD
+87 LASSDYIMFQDAD

-113 VIVAEDVDIAGG
+113 VIIAEDADIAGG
-125 FYRKNNDSGAFE
+125 FYRKNNDGDAFK
-137 IDYGLWEDIFRQES
+137 IDYGLWEDIFRQVS
-151 EINNEILESDE
+151 EINHEILESDE

-185 KIYRK
+185 KIYKK
-190 SLFISN
+190 SLFLDN

-212 LFNALIKARG
+212 LFNALIKANG
-222 IVFINRVIYDYNM
+222 IVFINRVVYDYHM
-235 LNSNSLSKIIS
+235 LNCNSLSKNIS

-255 AYSLMYELAVSNNI
+255 AYSLMYELAVSNDI
-269 TQIFV
+269 TEIFV

-290 TKSKISRKEVISLFK
+290 TKSKLSRKEVISLFK

-346 HHNPKISIVIPVYNV
+346 HHNPKISIIIPVYNV

-369 DSILNQTIGFEN
+369 DSILNQTIGFAN

-396 QIIKNYVDNYDNVS
+396 QIIKNYAEKYDNVY

-431 VTSDYVIFLDPD
+431 ATSDYVIFLDPD

-458 SCENC
+458 EGEAC

-488 EECAVEI
+488 EESSAENK

-566 INKLIY
+566 INRLIY
-572 RYCRDRTDGENAS
+572 LYCRDRADGENAS
-585 ASNIFSKNRLI
+585 ASNIFSKGRLI
-596 ERLDAYFKMFYLS
+596 ERLDAYFKMYYLS
-609 LEKNKSKIFVKH
+609 LEKNRTKIFVKH
-621 LLLNKLNYFTEFHLL
+621 LLLNKLNYFTKFHLI
-636 KCNLAINDMLDI
+636 KCDLPIGDMLDI
-648 LEYATPLYRL
+648 LEYATPLYKL

-684 ALRRIFNY
+684 ALRRIFNF
-692 EIPNQNNIKVA
+692 EIPNQKNIRVA

-717 FDLITLNPD
+717 FDLISLTPD
-726 SWKDQFESEKPDLFF
+726 SWKEQLESGKPDLFF
-741 CESAYHGLKAH
+741 CESAYHGISKKSSPHGVWVGKLSQKSLCD
-752 NDALGPW
+752 NLRGIL
-759 TAKVYSR
+759 TYC
-766 PNENNN
+766 NQNN
-772 YVLKDILKY
+772 
-781 CEENDIPSV
+781 IPTI
-790 FWNKEDPVAQND
+790 FWNKEDPVSFTDKFSFTNTA
-802 VLNNFVDIALR
+802 LN
-813 FDYVLT
+813 FDYIFT
-819 SCEESIKDYKAKGH
+819 SCEESVIEYNLRGH
-833 ENTYSLMFAAQPKLF
+833 ENVCPLMFASQPKLF
-848 NPVKS
+848 NPIK
-853 NRVEDMVVF
+853 RDRLKDTVVF
-862 AGSWYSH
+862 AGTWYSK

-882 KILNVDYNLK
+882 RILNKNLNLK
-892 IYDRFSKF
+892 IYDRFSNSSIESM
-900 GYDDLKFP
+900 
-908 QKYSAYICGSVDF
+908 KYPEKYRPYVNEGVEYTQIPEV
-921 TEISNIYKESEF
+921 YKESEF

-940 TDSNTMFSRRIF
+940 TDSNTMFARRVF

-959 VVLSNYSKGIYRLF
+959 VVLSNYSKGVYRLF
-973 KDNVLYLDKDDFDL
+973 KDNVLYLDRGEFDG
-987 NKDFSKMKEENLYNV
+987 NRNFDKIKEENLYNV

-1031 LFYRLNDL
+1031 LFYRLDGLEDL
-1039 KMLTDIQNH
+1039 IQIQNH

-1059 KLICDEDNLFLS
+1059 KLICDENNLFLS
-1071 NAILED
+1071 NTILKN
-1077 DLKSIKL
+1077 DLKSVELK
-1084 NDNYYFSFADLR
+1084 DNYYFCFADLN

-1111 VDNNV
+1111 IGENV
-1116 GIMGCAED
+1116 GIMANDED
-1124 KYVFDKSNNSD
+1124 KYGFGRNNNSD

-1140 SSMFNDVL
+1140 SSVFEDVL
-1148 CGNDFDVYYI
+1148 WGNDLDVYYI

>member
-24 KRAVEAVLNQTLDGI
+24 KRAVEAVLNQTLGDI

-51 SGEIIDGYLKN
+51 SGEIIDEYSKK
-62 HENIKAIHLP
+62 HENVKAIHLS
-72 QNSKSPSKPRNMGIK
+72 QNSKSPSKPRNMGIN
-87 LASADYIMFQDAD
+87 LASADYIMFQDAA
-100 DEMNINACQYLYD
+100 DEMNTNACQYLYD
-113 VIVAEDVDIAGG
+113 VIVAEDADIAGG

-137 IDYGLWEDIFRQES
+137 IDYGMWEDIFYQES
-151 EINNEILESDE
+151 DINREIFESDE

-170 IKENPRMLADHRLSS
+170 IKENPRILADHRLNS

-190 SLFISN
+190 SLFIDN
-196 GIEFCEDLQGG
+196 NIEFCEDLQGG
-207 EDTLV
+207 EDNLV
-212 LFNALIKARG
+212 LFNALIKANG
-222 IVFINRVIYDYNM
+222 IVFINRVIYDYHVI
-235 LNSNSLSKIIS
+235 NSNSLSKNIS

-255 AYSLMYELAVSNNI
+255 AYSLMYELAVSNDI
-269 TQIFV
+269 IEIFV
-274 IYLLGRK
+274 TCLLGRK

-290 TKSKISRKEVISLFK
+290 TKSKLSRKEVISLFK
-305 SYQILFSE
+305 SYHILFSE

-346 HHNPKISIVIPVYNV
+346 HHNPKISIIIPVYNV

-369 DSILNQTIGFEN
+369 DSILNQTIGFES

-396 QIIKNYVDNYDNVS
+396 QIIKKYADNYDNVK
-410 GFFLENNSGSAG
+410 GVFLENNSGCAG

-431 VTSDYVIFLDPD
+431 ALSDYVIFLDPD

-458 SCENC
+458 EGENC

-476 PFPGLWLKTLFG
+476 PFPGLWLQTLFG
-488 EECAVEI
+488 EESTAENK

-541 FPEKIVAQDSVFL
+541 FPEKIVAQGSVFL

-572 RYCRDRTDGENAS
+572 LYCRDRTDGENAS

-596 ERLDAYFKMFYLS
+596 ERLDVYFKMYYLS
-609 LEKNKSKIFVKH
+609 LEKNRTKIFVKH
-621 LLLNKLNYFTEFHLL
+621 LLLNKLNYFTKFHLL
-636 KCNLAINDMLDI
+636 KCDLPINDMLDI
-648 LEYATPLYRL
+648 LEYATPLYKL

-684 ALRRIFNY
+684 VLRRIFNC
-692 EIPNQNNIKVA
+692 EIPNQKNIKVA

-717 FDLITLNPD
+717 FDLISLTPD
-726 SWKDQFESEKPDLFF
+726 SWKEQLESGKPDLFF
-741 CESAYHGLKAH
+741 CESAYHGISKKSSPHGVWVGKLSQKSLCDNLKGILTYC
-752 NDALGPW
+752 NQ
-759 TAKVYSR
+759 
-766 PNENNN
+766 NN
-772 YVLKDILKY
+772 
-781 CEENDIPSV
+781 IPTI
-790 FWNKEDPVAQND
+790 FWNKEDPISFTDKFSFTNTA
-802 VLNNFVDIALR
+802 LN
-813 FDYVLT
+813 FDYIFT
-819 SCEESIKDYKAKGH
+819 SCEESVSEYNLRGH
-833 ENTYSLMFAAQPKLF
+833 ENVCPLMFASQPKLF
-848 NPVKS
+848 NPIKRDRL
-853 NRVEDMVVF
+853 NDTVVF
-862 AGSWYSH
+862 AGTWYSK
-869 FPQRCKTMEEIFD
+869 FPQRCKTMSEIFD
-882 KILNVDYNLK
+882 RILNKNLNLK
-892 IYDRFSKF
+892 IYDRFSNSSIE
-900 GYDDLKFP
+900 GM
-908 QKYSAYICGSVDF
+908 KYPEKYQHYVNEGVEYNQIPEV
-921 TEISNIYKESEF
+921 YKESEF

-940 TDSNTMFSRRIF
+940 TDSNTMFARRVF
-952 ELMASNT
+952 ELMTSNT
-959 VVLSNYSKGIYRLF
+959 VVLSNYSKGVYRLF
-973 KDNVLYLDKDDFDL
+973 GDNVVYLDRDEFDWSR
-987 NKDFSKMKEENLYNV
+987 NFDKIKEENLYNV
-1002 LENHNYSNRFRQIL
+1002 LENHNYSKRFRQIL

-1031 LFYRLNDL
+1031 LFYRLDDL
-1039 KMLTDIQNH
+1039 RDLIQIQNH

-1059 KLICDEDNLFLS
+1059 KLICDENNLFLS
-1071 NAILED
+1071 NTMLED
-1077 DLKSIKL
+1077 DLESVELK
-1084 NDNYYFSFADLR
+1084 DNYYFCFADLN

-1111 VDNNV
+1111 IGENV
-1116 GIMGCAED
+1116 GIMENDED
-1124 KYVFDKSNNSD
+1124 KYGFGRNNNSD

-1140 SSMFNDVL
+1140 SLVFKDVL
-1148 CGNDFDVYYI
+1148 WGNEMDVYYI